1 MQIQTIVD
9 ITLHAMILVLWLSLP
24 AIIVASVMGLLVSL
38 AQAITQVQDQTIS
51 FAVKLVTIV
60 ITLVLTA
67 RWIGGEIFNY
77 AKDLFD
83 SFSFLVK

>member
-1 MQIQTIVD
+1 MDVRTVVD

-24 AIIVASVMGLLVSL
+24 AIIVASVVGLMVSL

-67 RWIGGEIFNY
+67 RWLGGEIFNY
-77 AKDLFD
+77 AKGLFD
-83 SFSFLVK
+83 SFPFLVK